1 MIEFD
6 INVLK
11 PAAVL
16 IVTPILR
23 SVAGWATKAFEDGKI
38 SRFELKQLS
47 ATIVRV
53 GLIGVSAYVG
63 LNCAGI
69 DVPAVSA
76 ALGAIIADKLF
87 KALKENKNL
96 TKR

>member
-1 MIEFD
+1 ME
-6 INVLK
+6 INLIALK
-11 PAAVL
+11 PALTL
-16 IVTPILR
+16 ILVPCIR
-23 SVAGWATKAFEDGKI
+23 SVAGWSVKALEDGKI
-38 SRFELKQLS
+38 SRFEMKQLS

-53 GLIGVSAYVG
+53 GLISVSAYVG

-87 KALKENKNL
+87 KALKENKNV